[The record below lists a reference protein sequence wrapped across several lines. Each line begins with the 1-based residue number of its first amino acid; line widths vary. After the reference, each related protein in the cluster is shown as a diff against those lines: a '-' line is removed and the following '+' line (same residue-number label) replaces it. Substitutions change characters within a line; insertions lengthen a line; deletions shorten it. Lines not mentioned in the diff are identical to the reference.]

1 VAVSNRLTSTPCAL
15 VASQFGWTGNMER
28 IVTSQTHTKADDPS
42 RAYYQGQ
49 KKTLEINP
57 RHPLIKELLRLVEEG
72 STDET
77 TRDMA
82 NMLYRTSVLRSGF
95 QLKDT
100 VSFASSIESMMR
112 KTLGVPV
119 DELPEE
125 EPEPAA
131 AAAEAGEEE
140 VSADE
145 EAAAGDSLEEHDEL

>member
-1 VAVSNRLTSTPCAL
+1 
-15 VASQFGWTGNMER
+15 
-28 IVTSQTHTKADDPS
+28 
-42 RAYYQGQ
+42 
-49 KKTLEINP
+49 
-57 RHPLIKELLRLVEEG
+57 
-72 STDET
+72 
-77 TRDMA
+77 
-82 NMLYRTSVLRSGF
+82 MLYRTSVLRSGF